1 MIEDIKGEIH
11 KNTGKQQKSLRE
23 LQENTTKHV
32 TEIEED
38 LRRWKDLPCSYIGR
52 INKVKMAIL
61 PKEIYWFNAIPIKM
75 QTQFFTELER
85 AIFKFIWNNKKKLG

>member
-1 MIEDIKGEIH
+1 
-11 KNTGKQQKSLRE
+11 
-23 LQENTTKHV
+23 V
-32 TEIEED
+32 AEIEED

-75 QTQFFTELER
+75 QT
-85 AIFKFIWNNKKKLG
+85 